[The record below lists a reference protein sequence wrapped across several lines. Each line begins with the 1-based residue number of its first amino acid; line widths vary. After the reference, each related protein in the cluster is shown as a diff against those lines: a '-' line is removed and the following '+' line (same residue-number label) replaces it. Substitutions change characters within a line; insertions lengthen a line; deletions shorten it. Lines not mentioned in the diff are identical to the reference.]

1 MTRVE
6 VNGPVEFFRM
16 TDSVG
21 RRIDERVALLYR
33 QVLIV
38 CECEIIPTVAEAFR
52 IFVVDAWLK
61 LHMLSRGKG
70 IRERILVFNSH
81 GVNGDYSSLL
91 VGEVAVVAVVLA
103 AGRWKVEVTNH
114 LAKTVLIPG
123 KLAKLNADGHFSVND
138 VDTEQYTQWRDG
150 YFYFDN
156 ATAHDILL
164 AIGRNYNVCVI
175 CPHPE
180 TLDMRMRFIAD
191 RNEPLANV
199 VQRLNEL
206 GDLKVV
212 INENRIEVR

>member
-1 MTRVE
+1 
-6 VNGPVEFFRM
+6 
-16 TDSVG
+16 
-21 RRIDERVALLYR
+21 
-33 QVLIV
+33 
-38 CECEIIPTVAEAFR
+38 
-52 IFVVDAWLK
+52 
-61 LHMLSRGKG
+61 MLSRGKG